1 MRADVPDWGSGMCCV
16 PGCGICDV
24 RCGKSSRTGV
34 LFRVSIRS
42 SCGLRCGDGSPIR
55 PMLLSSSVSLCG
67 HVCVLRVGGVYD
79 VLRKWPGSM
88 RRDFRRWIFSL
99 YDERDEGVQFEMK
112 LKAGGKARARARD
125 RGSPV

>member
-1 MRADVPDWGSGMCCV
+1 M
-16 PGCGICDV
+16 
-24 RCGKSSRTGV
+24 

-88 RRDFRRWIFSL
+88 RPCMRRDFRRWIFSL

-112 LKAGGKARARARD
+112 LKAGGKARARATVVRHPPHPS
-125 RGSPV
+125 GIAGQVASPPSSAHPPTQPHL